1 MERSYPN
8 MSTKEHGK
16 LKKDFAAGHSLVLPY
31 ERVVGELRKM
41 RLVGAFEFC
50 YQQGLHK
57 RVADIVVEGQV
68 IRNVFLAG
76 ESSFSARLTSRLSDG
91 EEHSM
96 DHSQFRNPIVRSD
109 RKSDFAAKSPVRCQD
124 AHIRSPML
132 SNLYIGYPNTRCGQP
147 GRSCLSVR
155 KVMVPYRIRLFDG
168 GACRL
173 LA

>member
-1 MERSYPN
+1 

-16 LKKDFAAGHSLVLPY
+16 MKKDFAAGHSLVLLY
-31 ERVVGELRKM
+31 ERVVSELRKM
-41 RLVGAFEFC
+41 GLVDAFEFY

-57 RVADIVVEGQV
+57 RGADIVVDGQV
-68 IRNVFLAG
+68 IRSVFLAG
-76 ESSFSARLTSRLSDG
+76 ALPFSARLTSRLSDG

-109 RKSDFAAKSPVRCQD
+109 GKSDFAVKSPVLCQD
-124 AHIRSPML
+124 AHVRSPIL

-155 KVMVPYRIRLFDG
+155 KVMVPYRIRLFGG